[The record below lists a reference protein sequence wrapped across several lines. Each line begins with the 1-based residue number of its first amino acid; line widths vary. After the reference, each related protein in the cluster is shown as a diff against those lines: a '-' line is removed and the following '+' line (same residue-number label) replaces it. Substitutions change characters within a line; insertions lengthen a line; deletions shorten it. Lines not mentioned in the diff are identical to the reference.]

1 MVLLANKNKKT
12 VIANIAKTA
21 GLVILIASFLL
32 WPSYSIIAQE
42 SQDVNVNT
50 EVITNT
56 NAEAT
61 NTESTNEEGVGDSQ
75 TENSTENDN
84 LNQLIDEKRQAI
96 DELKKKSEIYGENLK
111 IKQQETVSLENQLSI
126 IDIQVEQTTNNI
138 EAVKREIEVVNL
150 EIVELQLKI
159 DEKELELKKKREI
172 LSELVFIMY
181 KYDQQTYLE
190 IMLSHNTFSD
200 FFNQLQYSEKLENQ
214 VKTSLDELKGVKSE
228 LESNKEGKENKKT
241 ELDELIVKLEL
252 NIASLGD
259 QKVYKEEL
267 LTQTEESEQKFEE
280 LLEQAKLEQEAAQ
293 REILSLETKAREKLE
308 EEGVD
313 WSDDTAVLLWPVSS
327 SKGISAY
334 FHDPSYPFRKYFE
347 HPAIDI
353 RVNQGTSVRAA
364 ANGYIVRAKNAGMGY
379 SYVMIIHNDEISTVY
394 GHLSQIDVAEE
405 TYVVRGQQIGLS
417 GGLPGTPGAG
427 RLTTGPHLHFEVRVN
442 GIPVNPLDYLP

>member
-1 MVLLANKNKKT
+1 MANKANKNKKT
-12 VIANIAKTA
+12 VIARTA
-21 GLVILIASFLL
+21 GLVIVIASFLL

-42 SQDVNVNT
+42 NQNINANT
-50 EVITNT
+50 EINTNT
-56 NAEAT
+56 NADTTNSEGTDEEAI
-61 NTESTNEEGVGDSQ
+61 GDSQ
-75 TENSTENDN
+75 TKESTEYDN
-84 LNQLIDEKRQAI
+84 LNQSIEEKRQAI

-111 IKQQETVSLENQLSI
+111 IKQQETVSLDNQLSI
-126 IDIQVEQTTNNI
+126 IDIQVEQTTNDI
-138 EAVKREIEVVNL
+138 EAVKQEIEVVNL

-159 DEKELELKKKREI
+159 DEKELELQKKREI

-190 IMLSHNTFSD
+190 IMLSHDTFSE

-241 ELDELIVKLEL
+241 ELDELIAKLEL

-259 QKVYKEEL
+259 QKVYKEDL

-293 REILSLETKAREKLE
+293 REILLLETKAREKLE
-308 EEGVD
+308 KEGID
-313 WSDDTAVLLWPVSS
+313 WSEDTAVLLWPVAS

-353 RVNQGTSVRAA
+353 RVSQGTPVRAA
-364 ANGYIVRAKNAGMGY
+364 ANGYVVRAKNAGMGY

-405 TYVVRGQQIGLS
+405 TYVVRGKQIGLS

-427 RLTTGPHLHFEVRVN
+427 RLTTGAHLHFEVRAN